1 MKRIIFLCL
10 LATMTSGYI
19 FAIPGPGAPEK
30 IRELFHHQFPEIEKA
45 TFYSYA
51 DSYEVHFIKE
61 NNSSEKVYYNSDGEI
76 IETIKYYSQ
85 SKLEPFIKEKLNKKY
100 KGKTIFGI
108 TELQS
113 NTEHFYKI
121 VLQDNNKW
129 YFVKSDDKGSLNIE
143 TRLKK

>member
-61 NNSSEKVYYNSDGEI
+61 NNSSEKVYYNSDG
-76 IETIKYYSQ
+76 
-85 SKLEPFIKEKLNKKY
+85 
-100 KGKTIFGI
+100 
-108 TELQS
+108 
-113 NTEHFYKI
+113 
-121 VLQDNNKW
+121 
-129 YFVKSDDKGSLNIE
+129 
-143 TRLKK
+143 